1 MSAIIVKSGTN
12 RTISLYLSAIPSSGG
27 PYTPGNYPVAST
39 DLLGHCKSMQFPEPS
54 SDDIDVTDWDSE
66 AKEFE
71 NGMTDYGE
79 ANSVRNL
86 NSDEYESAMDLMQA
100 GNQMVLTVVMKN
112 KAGTAVVQRQG
123 LCTVKA
129 PTIANTE
136 VDGVLEVT
144 TTYKMSGDFAK
155 FTGTIS

>member
-1 MSAIIVKSGTN
+1 MAGTIVKSGNN
-12 RTISLYLSAIPSSGG
+12 RTISLYLTDVPSSS
-27 PYTPGNYPVAST
+27 YTIGAVDVAAA

-71 NGMTDYGE
+71 NGMIDFGE

-86 NSDEYESAMDLMQA
+86 TSDEYESAMDLAQA
-100 GNQMVLTVVMKN
+100 GTSKILTVTVKN
-112 KAGTAVVQRQG
+112 KAGTQIIKRQG
-123 LCTVKA
+123 LVTVKA
-129 PTIANTE
+129 PSVANTE

-144 TTYKMSGDFAK
+144 TTYKMSGTFAK

>member
-1 MSAIIVKSGTN
+1 MAGTIVKSGNN
-12 RTISLYLSAIPSSGG
+12 RTISLYLTDVPESS
-27 PYTPGNYPVAST
+27 YTIGSVAVAT
-39 DLLGHCKSMQFPEPS
+39 ADLLGHCKSMQFPEPS
-54 SDDIDVTDWDSE
+54 SDDIDVTDWDSN

-71 NGMTDYGE
+71 QGMIDFGE

-86 NSDEYESAMDLMQA
+86 TNDEYESAMDLAQA
-100 GNQMVLTVVMKN
+100 GTSKILTVTVKN
-112 KAGTAVVQRQG
+112 KAGTEIIKRQG

-129 PTIANTE
+129 PSVANTE

-144 TTYKMSGDFAK
+144 TTYKMSGTFAK

>member
-1 MSAIIVKSGTN
+1 MAATIVRTGTK
-12 RTISLYLSAIPSSGG
+12 RTISLYLTAVPSGTYTIGAVDVTSA
-27 PYTPGNYPVAST
+27 T

-54 SDDIDVTDWDSE
+54 QDDIDVTDWDSE

-71 NGMTDYGE
+71 SGMTDYGE

-86 NSDEYESAMDLMQA
+86 NSDEYESAMDIAQA
-100 GNQMVLTVVMKN
+100 GASKILTVIIKD
-112 KAGTAVVQRQG
+112 KAGTQIVKRQG

-129 PTIANTE
+129 PSIANTE

>member
-1 MSAIIVKSGTN
+1 MAGTIVKSGNN
-12 RTISLYLSAIPSSGG
+12 RTISLYLTDVPESS
-27 PYTPGNYPVAST
+27 YTIGTVAVATS

-54 SDDIDVTDWDSE
+54 SDDIDVTDWDSN

-71 NGMTDYGE
+71 QGMIDFGE

-86 NSDEYESAMDLMQA
+86 TNDEYESAMDLAQA
-100 GNQMVLTVVMKN
+100 GTSKVLTVTVKN
-112 KAGTAVVQRQG
+112 KAGTEIIKRQG

-129 PTIANTE
+129 PSIANTE

-144 TTYKMSGDFAK
+144 TTYKMSGTFAK